1 MKPVGIAISVLSL
14 VALALVTR
22 IEARADAV
30 PWFANLTAITIA
42 ALLLT
47 WWIVRITPSWVK
59 IVADAYAT
67 RLLASID
74 EL

>member
-1 MKPVGIAISVLSL
+1 MGIAISILSLAALSL
-14 VALALVTR
+14 VTQV
-22 IEARADAV
+22 EARAGAV
-30 PWFANLTAITIA
+30 PWFANLTAITIV

-59 IVADAYAT
+59 IVADAYAI